1 MGIGV
6 ACSLSARGRA
16 GATEAKPP
24 TSDLVGA
31 AAPGHGGGAGAAA
44 APGHGDPA
52 AACIQGSSG
61 GDPGH

>member
-24 TSDLVGA
+24 ASDLVGA
-31 AAPGHGGGAGAAA
+31 AAPGHGGVGASAE
-44 APGHGDPA
+44 PGHGGSA
-52 AACIQGSSG
+52 AACIQASRSS
-61 GDPGH
+61 DPDH